1 MLYYVIDIYIYTYIY
16 AHICVNNHNKKQR
29 HFGAHFATQD
39 TWAVVRLVGVRANH
53 ANIAQ
58 LSNLVFF
65 ITNVGESLLS
75 VGWSVASVAR
85 WDVTPCPLW
94 SLPSLQ
100 LSTRRVDHPMDPK
113 TFFSDWMGTRVHC
126 NRGLT
131 SNDPWKPPSI
141 PGILSDTLATTECNQ
156 REILLVLVLKLVDLP
171 PNLWACWIQLNM

>member
-1 MLYYVIDIYIYTYIY
+1 MLYYVIDIDIYIYMHIY
-16 AHICVNNHNKKQR
+16 VNNHNKKQR
-29 HFGAHFATQD
+29 HFGDFGAHFATQD
-39 TWAVVRLVGVRANH
+39 TWAIVRLVGVRANH

-65 ITNVGESLLS
+65 ITHVRESLLS
-75 VGWSVASVAR
+75 VGWSVAR

-100 LSTRRVDHPMDPK
+100 LSTRRVDHPMNPK
-113 TFFSDWMGTRVHC
+113 TIFSDWMGTRVHF

-141 PGILSDTLATTECNQ
+141 PGILSDTSTFWL
-156 REILLVLVLKLVDLP
+156 
-171 PNLWACWIQLNM
+171 